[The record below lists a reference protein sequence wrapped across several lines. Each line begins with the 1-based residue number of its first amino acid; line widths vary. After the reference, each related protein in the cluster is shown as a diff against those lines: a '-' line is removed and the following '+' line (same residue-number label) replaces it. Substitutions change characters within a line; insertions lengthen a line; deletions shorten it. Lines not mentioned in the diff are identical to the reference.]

1 VTGVVAKLS
10 IAPVKGTALH
20 HPEHVRLE
28 RDGVPENRRF
38 YFVNQ
43 KGRLFAGSRH
53 GPLVALHASYDP
65 GREWLE
71 LGFPD
76 GKELSGPADAEGE
89 AVITNFWGRDVP
101 GHVVEGPWSEAVS
114 LYAGEPVR
122 LVRSDRQ
129 GYANDSHPASLVSS
143 ASVRELSKRAGL
155 DGQLDGR
162 RFRMLIEVDG
172 IGPHEEDT
180 WIGCDVRVGG
190 ATIAVIRPDP
200 RCVVTEQDPE
210 TGIRDF
216 ETRRNIRAY
225 RRSPDGEANFGV
237 YADVVMPGQVELGDP
252 VSVLENA
259 GGL

>member
-1 VTGVVAKLS
+1 MAGVVAKLS

-20 HPEHVRLE
+20 HPERVRLE

-53 GPLVALHASYDP
+53 GPLVALRSSYDP
-65 GREWLE
+65 DREWLE
-71 LGFPD
+71 LRFPD
-76 GKELSGPADAEGE
+76 GKELSGPADTEGE
-89 AVITNFWGRDVP
+89 AVVTSFWGRDVS

-114 LYAGEPVR
+114 AYAGEPVR
-122 LVRSDRQ
+122 FVRSDRP
-129 GYANDSHPASLVSS
+129 GYANDSHAASLVSS

-155 DGQLDGR
+155 DGELDAR

-172 IGPHEEDT
+172 VGPHEEDT
-180 WIGCDVRVGG
+180 WIGCTLRVGG

-216 ETRRNIRAY
+216 ETRRSIRAY

-237 YADVVMPGQVELGDP
+237 YADVVTPGEIRVGDP
-252 VSVLENA
+252 VSAVPVRPVS
-259 GGL
+259 